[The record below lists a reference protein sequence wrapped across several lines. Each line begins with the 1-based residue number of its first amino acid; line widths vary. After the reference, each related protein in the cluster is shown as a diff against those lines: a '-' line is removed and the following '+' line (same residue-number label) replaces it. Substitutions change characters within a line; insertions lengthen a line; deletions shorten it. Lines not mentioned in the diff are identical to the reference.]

1 MVRSNFISISVFLIL
16 IAETIPL
23 KIFGLPSPFEFSQ
36 IFYLISFF
44 LLYNKNSFLSF
55 LSSSIFRK
63 LYSSY
68 FLFLILQY
76 IIGNY
81 FKEEPGFNFPFF
93 NAASSFIILYVF
105 YQIHSWNQLIRCNN
119 LLILVLLFANLF
131 GILIFIFGE
140 PFASIRM
147 TLAAYTEGWV
157 FYGKGDPIAALSP
170 TVFIYAYPVIIL
182 PILSLTSYSIT
193 RNYRYLILM
202 FFSLIIVTLNTERIS
217 FGATFLMLLI
227 LIYKL
232 KIRVK
237 LSTFFLGS
245 LIFLVLFNFFSQD
258 ILSESSGYNRSF
270 SSNNDIENRFFKMG
284 TAIYTVFKSPLTGG
298 TNKEYINTTIR
309 EFGFKPSSAHNT
321 YINIARNSGVFG
333 FILFLIFLR
342 FLYRIIIW
350 IQKQSNFAEK
360 RFFYGYIYSFFA
372 ILMVGFF
379 HNGGVF
385 TREPW
390 TWILIGFLVS
400 FTNFKKFS
408 TFKKS
413 QYN

>member
-23 KIFGLPSPFEFSQ
+23 KIFGLPSPFEFNQ

-44 LLYNKNSFLSF
+44 LLYNNNSFLSF

-63 LYSSY
+63 LYISY
-68 FLFLILQY
+68 FLFLIIQY

-93 NAASSFIILYVF
+93 NAASTFIILYVF
-105 YQIHSWNQLIRCNN
+105 CQIRSWNHLKSCNN
-119 LLILVLLFANLF
+119 LFILVLLFGNLF

-147 TLAAYTEGWV
+147 ILAAYTEGWV
-157 FYGKGDPIAALSP
+157 YYGKGDPIASLSA
-170 TVFIYAYPVIIL
+170 TVFTYAYPVVIL
-182 PILSLTSYSIT
+182 PILSLTAYSIK
-193 RNYRYLILM
+193 RNNMYLIIM
-202 FFSLIIVTLNTERIS
+202 FFSLIIVTLNSERIS

-227 LIYKL
+227 LIFKL
-232 KIRVK
+232 RIRIRF
-237 LSTFFLGS
+237 SAIFLGFF
-245 LIFLVLFNFFSQD
+245 IFLVFFNFFSKD
-258 ILSESSGYNRSF
+258 LLSESSGYSRSF

-284 TAIYTVFKSPLTGG
+284 TAIYTVYNSPLTGG
-298 TNKEYINTTIR
+298 TTKDYINTTIK

-333 FILFLIFLR
+333 FILFLMFFR
-342 FLYRIIIW
+342 FLYRLIMW
-350 IQKQSNFAEK
+350 IKKQVNFEKK
-360 RFFYGYIYSFFA
+360 RFVYGYICSFCA

-379 HNGGVF
+379 HNGGIF

-400 FTNFKKFS
+400 FVNLKKES
-408 TFKKS
+408 TF
-413 QYN
+413 